1 MLAPVLFFDIGDT
14 LGVADTEGGAL
25 RSIRIFPFVS
35 EILSRLR
42 PQCRLGL
49 LSNTGR
55 ETLPTMQRVL
65 AEAGILEFF
74 ETSLQ
79 LFSSIEGVDKT
90 TVEIF
95 HRAVTRAGA
104 PASRCVYISEDDGE
118 RERASRAGMQVS
130 YHPLHVFHVIET
142 LG

>member
-1 MLAPVLFFDIGDT
+1 MSAPVLFFDIGDT
-14 LGVADTEGGAL
+14 LGVPDTDGGAL
-25 RSIRIFPFVS
+25 RGIRIFPFVP

-55 ETLPTMQRVL
+55 ETLPTLQRLL
-65 AEAGILEFF
+65 ADAGIIEFF

-95 HRAVTRAGA
+95 HRAVARAGT
-104 PASRCVYISEDDGE
+104 PASRCVYISEDDAE
-118 RERASRAGMQVS
+118 RELASRAGMQVS